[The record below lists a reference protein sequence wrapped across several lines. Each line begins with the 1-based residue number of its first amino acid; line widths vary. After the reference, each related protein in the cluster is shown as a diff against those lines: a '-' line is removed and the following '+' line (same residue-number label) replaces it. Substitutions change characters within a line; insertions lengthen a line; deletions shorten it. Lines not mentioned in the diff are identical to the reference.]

1 MKALLLTGPN
11 TWEITEIPTPTPA
24 KGQVLVKMAFAPVN
38 PSDLSFLTGNYG
50 LKKPFPVVPGLE
62 GSGTVVASGGGFL
75 ANRLLNKRVACTAGS
90 GNGTWAEY
98 MLTDA
103 GKCIDIPDSIDQQQA
118 SMLFVNPLTA
128 ISFIKQAKNFGANAI
143 VISAAGSALA
153 KMVLY
158 HTQKAGIPVIGVIRN
173 ISGKTKLKSAGFEEI
188 FSLSEDNVFEE
199 LKEFSKK
206 YKKIIYFDAVSG
218 GDIPYKILNALPD
231 NSKMVIYGRL
241 DLNPTEMQPQNL
253 LFKQNIIE
261 GYWLSK
267 ELKDKSI
274 LNVLLDISKI
284 KKMLKSG
291 FETQI
296 QGVFDLENA
305 QKAIDAY
312 TQNMSA
318 GKVLLKFN

>member
-11 TWEITEIPTPTPA
+11 TWEIAEIPTPTPA

-143 VISAAGSALA
+143 VISAAGSALG
-153 KMVLY
+153 KMVIY
-158 HTQKAGIPVIGVIRN
+158 HAQKAGIPVIGVIRN

-188 FSLSEDNVFEE
+188 FALSEDNVFDQ

-284 KKMLKSG
+284 KKMLRSG

-318 GKVLLKFN
+318 GKVLLKFI